1 MKISSKST
9 FFIVLIMIFFN
20 ILPAQA
26 CTLWA
31 AHGTYVEGG
40 GSLIIKNRDWQ
51 PDHRQGLKLVTP
63 ETGYRYFG
71 LFQLDGDA
79 PGLRAGI
86 NEKGLVIISASA
98 SSIPAGERYAMPRTH
113 GLLSKILNQCASVDA
128 ALAQSHWFVGPQFIM
143 LADKEKVA
151 RIEIGPE
158 GKTAVTVTDN
168 GVSYHTN
175 HYVEEQ
181 LYFANKTIGSSSQT
195 RYNRIAELLDNS
207 SKPYT
212 LDSFLSMSN
221 DQIAG
226 PDNSIFRVGSTRQ
239 KARTLATWAV
249 SIPIEKSPEIYVRIL
264 NPGEAVHVYRI
275 TAEDIFAGKWN
286 QKDGLP

>member
-1 MKISSKST
+1 MKIKSASIT
-9 FFIVLIMIFFN
+9 ALIMILFN

-31 AHGTYVEGG
+31 ANGTYVEGG
-40 GSLIIKNRDWQ
+40 GSLIIKNRDWR

-86 NEKGLVIISASA
+86 NEKGLVIISATA
-98 SSIPAGERYAMPRTH
+98 GSIPASERNAMPRNH
-113 GLLSKILNQCASVDA
+113 GLLSKILNRCASVDA
-128 ALAQSHWFVGPQFIM
+128 ALAQAHWFVGPQFMM

-158 GKTAVTVTDN
+158 GKIAVTVTEN

-175 HYVEEQ
+175 HYLEEP
-181 LYFANKTIGSSSQT
+181 L
-195 RYNRIAELLDNS
+195 
-207 SKPYT
+207 
-212 LDSFLSMSN
+212 
-221 DQIAG
+221 
-226 PDNSIFRVGSTRQ
+226 
-239 KARTLATWAV
+239 
-249 SIPIEKSPEIYVRIL
+249 
-264 NPGEAVHVYRI
+264 
-275 TAEDIFAGKWN
+275 
-286 QKDGLP
+286 